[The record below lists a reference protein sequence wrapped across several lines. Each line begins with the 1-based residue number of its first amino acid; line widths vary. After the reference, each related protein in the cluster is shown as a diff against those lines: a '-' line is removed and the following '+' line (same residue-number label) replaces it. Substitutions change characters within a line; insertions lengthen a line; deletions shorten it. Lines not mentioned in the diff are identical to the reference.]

1 MVRASPRMQRGYAAL
16 MAVLL
21 ALAFFGSLI
30 ATFAWVANGRARDTY
45 ADVEGQALS
54 QYAVGLRGFV
64 ANVQANPATLP
75 ANPYVVTG
83 VNWLK
88 PPTCGGLA
96 GNPAEGYV
104 PCHFTGETLG
114 AQYQTTITRDAM
126 TNRVEARTVV
136 RVPPLGGDPNSVVLL
151 AEKVAEAALRQQ
163 TLPANGMFYAAWAN
177 VAATA
182 TGPAGVVPAPADRG
196 QVLLLVSNAPSND
209 IWLRVDGTNS
219 MLANLNM
226 GGFSIGNARDASFS
240 GDVRVQGRQQI
251 DNGLTVTNGV
261 ADLQS
266 GVITTDAVLTSI
278 GRFASQGIYSARVL
292 YGSSSYVV
300 PKPNCA
306 QAGNSPAI
314 YAAFQATGSVNFDG
328 NYRGDA
334 MYDARVDVA
343 DLGASWQVTPVVR
356 GTQITMGMNGA
367 DITLTKSLN
376 ATNPADARIVVLT
389 RCR

>member
-1 MVRASPRMQRGYAAL
+1 MSKSPRTQRGYAAL
-16 MAVLL
+16 IAVLI
-21 ALAFFGSLI
+21 ALAFTASLI
-30 ATFAWVANGRARDTY
+30 ATFTWLANQRARDTY
-45 ADVEGQALS
+45 ADIEGQALS
-54 QYAVGLRGFV
+54 QFAVGLRGFV
-64 ANVQANPATLP
+64 AAVQADPAKLP
-75 ANPYVVTG
+75 ANLYVVTG

-88 PPTCGGLA
+88 APTCGGLT
-96 GNPAEGYV
+96 GNPAEGFV

-114 AQYQTTITRDAM
+114 SQYRTTIRRDAM

-136 RVPPLGGDPNSVVLL
+136 RVPPQGGDPQSVILM
-151 AEKVAEAALRQQ
+151 ADKVAEAALRQQ
-163 TLPANGMFYAAWAN
+163 SLPANGMFYTAWGN
-177 VAATA
+177 VAETATA
-182 TGPAGVVPAPADRG
+182 PAGVVPAAADAG

-209 IWLRVDGTNS
+209 LWLRVDGTNS
-219 MLANLNM
+219 MQANLNM
-226 GGFSIGNARDASFS
+226 GGFSIGNARDASFA

-266 GVITTDAVLTSI
+266 GLITTDAVLTSI

-300 PKPNCA
+300 PKPNCT

-334 MYDARVDVA
+334 MYDARVDVT

-356 GTQITMGMNGA
+356 GTQFTMAMNGA
-367 DITLTKSLN
+367 DITLTKALN